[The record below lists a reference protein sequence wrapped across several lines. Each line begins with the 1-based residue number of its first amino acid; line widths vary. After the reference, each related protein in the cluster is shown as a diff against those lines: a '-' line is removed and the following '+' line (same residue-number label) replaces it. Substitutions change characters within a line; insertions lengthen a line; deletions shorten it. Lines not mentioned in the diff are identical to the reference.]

1 MLSLRYALMLFVCYS
16 LLFLFYYRMYFRPRI
31 YLLLL
36 SERAYLDYY
45 IDRLPHMRDRPE
57 EREGMASFLR
67 DKRQQF
73 VRSLRRFVIA
83 SLVVYVVLLS
93 MGATA

>member
-1 MLSLRYALMLFVCYS
+1 MLSLRYALLLFVCYF

-36 SERAYLDYY
+36 SEGAYLDSY
-45 IDRLPHMRDRPE
+45 IDRLPHMRDRPD
-57 EREGMASFLR
+57 EREGMASFLH

-73 VRSLRRFVIA
+73 LRSLRRFVIA
-83 SLVVYVVLLS
+83 STVVYVVLLF
-93 MGATA
+93 MGASA

>member
-1 MLSLRYALMLFVCYS
+1 MLTLRYSVMLFICYF
-16 LLFLFYYRMYFRPRI
+16 LLFFLYYRSYFRQRI